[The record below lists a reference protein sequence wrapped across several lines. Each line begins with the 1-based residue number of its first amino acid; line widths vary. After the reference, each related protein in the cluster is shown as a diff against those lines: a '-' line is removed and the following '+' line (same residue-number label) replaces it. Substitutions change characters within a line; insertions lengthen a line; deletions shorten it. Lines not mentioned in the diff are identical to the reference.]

1 VRHAALLVGL
11 GIVLAS
17 CAPQKTAGPLENT
30 SWRLVTLVNQGLGL
44 PPKDAPTMSIKNAVA
59 SGFGGCNG
67 YSMVLTVYG
76 TVVTFGAVTRAERP
90 CSMAATK
97 LENEF
102 FRALIGAAR
111 AQIDG
116 DTLIL
121 REQTGKERARFKRI
135 KPA

>member
-1 VRHAALLVGL
+1 VRRAAILAGLSVVLV
-11 GIVLAS
+11 S

-30 SWRLVTLVNQGLGL
+30 SWRLVTLVNQGLGV
-44 PPKDAPTMSIKNAVA
+44 PPKDAPTMAIKNAVA

-76 TVVTFGAVTRAERP
+76 TVVTFGAVTRVQQP

-135 KPA
+135 SAP